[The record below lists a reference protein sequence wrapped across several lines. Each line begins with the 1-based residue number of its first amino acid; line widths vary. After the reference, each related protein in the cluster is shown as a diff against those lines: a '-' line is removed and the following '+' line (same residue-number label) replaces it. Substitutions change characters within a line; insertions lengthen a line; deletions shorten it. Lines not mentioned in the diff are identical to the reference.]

1 MKQLAK
7 ATIRDFGLTEEDLE
21 LANGTVKHKYNHVQQ
36 NIQLA
41 SKFAIVKD
49 LHRQFKKTVLAK
61 NNTQN
66 LELIHEKQDKRH
78 EQKRLR
84 LIKRAK
90 RWDDFRERR
99 TQVQDLYSEL
109 RKKQTFAEMII
120 KQILLK

>member
-7 ATIRDFGLTEEDLE
+7 ATIQDFGLTEEDLE

-49 LHRQFKKTVLAK
+49 LQRQFKKTVLAK

-78 EQKRLR
+78 
-84 LIKRAK
+84 A
-90 RWDDFRERR
+90 
-99 TQVQDLYSEL
+99 
-109 RKKQTFAEMII
+109 
-120 KQILLK
+120 